1 MSEPTEQPPL
11 APPPPAT
18 SSGNE
23 TDDALH
29 HRSISDEA
37 PSPSP
42 PPSSAAAGAAA
53 AAAAKASA
61 AKASASAFA
70 SKIAFGGR
78 KFLSPLA
85 NVTGVGASS
94 NAPAKEVTASS
105 SVAAASSGDARS
117 EVSSSPS
124 PQKSGGAAAAGAAA
138 GAALVSSLAGANAAV
153 SDAASA
159 VTSSLGYLLTNVA
172 ATASAAVTTTPD
184 SSSTTSSSSA
194 PLDAAE
200 LEQLEAEFQQATAQ
214 QRMKVL
220 EDLVQYRRADW
231 NYLKAMHQGTN
242 YWLNVALVRETQML
256 AHLGERAA
264 IRRSVQFFYLGLGL
278 GKVLSEVRHA
288 HAVPLAGAQLLEEL
302 EYYFASAT
310 VQSMKLLVATSQPT
324 LHVPLEKKENEND
337 GHGDPLVLEE
347 PFRPTIYKWNQR
359 PVFRWL
365 VTPSIVR
372 AVFFCLFFVPGV
384 GADRY

>member
-1 MSEPTEQPPL
+1 MSEPTEHPPL

-18 SSGNE
+18 PSGNE

-37 PSPSP
+37 PSPVWRSQVP
-42 PPSSAAAGAAA
+42 V
-53 AAAAKASA
+53 
-61 AKASASAFA
+61 
-70 SKIAFGGR
+70 AFGECHWRWSERQRAGQRGDRIIVSRGR
-78 KFLSPLA
+78 LVWRCEKR
-85 NVTGVGASS
+85 T
-94 NAPAKEVTASS
+94 
-105 SVAAASSGDARS
+105 
-117 EVSSSPS
+117 
-124 PQKSGGAAAAGAAA
+124 AAGAAA

-347 PFRPTIYKWNQR
+347 PFRPTLYKWNQR

-365 VTPSIVR
+365 VTPSI
-372 AVFFCLFFVPGV
+372 
-384 GADRY
+384 